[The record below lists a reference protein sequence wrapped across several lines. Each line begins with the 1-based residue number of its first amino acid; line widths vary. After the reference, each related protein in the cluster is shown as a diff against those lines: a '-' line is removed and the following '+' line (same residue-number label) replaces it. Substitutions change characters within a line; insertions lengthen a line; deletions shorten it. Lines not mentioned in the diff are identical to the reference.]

1 MRFFD
6 VFKRRKFLFLNI
18 FLFLYIVTNLFTGE
32 RGLMSYFEKR
42 EIEKYLNENKA
53 SLTLE
58 IKEMEK
64 KNLLLSENLN
74 FDFIDILIR
83 DKLKFGNKDEVIIKL
98 ND

>member
-6 VFKRRKFLFLNI
+6 VLKKRKILFLNI

-53 SLTLE
+53 SLALE
-58 IKEMEK
+58 IKEIEK

-74 FDFIDILIR
+74 FDFIDILISE
-83 DKLKFGNKDEVIIKL
+83 KLKFGNKDEVIIKL

>member
-6 VFKRRKFLFLNI
+6 VLKKRKILFLNI
-18 FLFLYIVTNLFTGE
+18 FLFLYILTNLFTGE

-53 SLTLE
+53 SLALE
-58 IKEMEK
+58 IKEIEK

-83 DKLKFGNKDEVIIKL
+83 EKLKFGNKDEVIIKL

>member
-6 VFKRRKFLFLNI
+6 VLKKRKILFLNI
-18 FLFLYIVTNLFTGE
+18 FLFLYIATNLFTGE
-32 RGLMSYFEKR
+32 RGLMSYFEKK
-42 EIEKYLNENKA
+42 EIEKHLNEKKTSMN
-53 SLTLE
+53 LE

-83 DKLKFGNKDEVIIKL
+83 DKLKFGNNDEVIIKL

>member
-6 VFKRRKFLFLNI
+6 VLIKRKILFLNI

-53 SLTLE
+53 SLALE
-58 IKEMEK
+58 IKEIEK

-83 DKLKFGNKDEVIIKL
+83 EKLKFGNKDEVIIKL

>member
-6 VFKRRKFLFLNI
+6 VLKKRKILFLNI
-18 FLFLYIVTNLFTGE
+18 FLFLYILTNLFTGE

-53 SLTLE
+53 SLALE
-58 IKEMEK
+58 IKEIEK

-83 DKLKFGNKDEVIIKL
+83 EKLKFGNKDEVIIKF

>member
-6 VFKRRKFLFLNI
+6 VLKKRKILFLNI

>member
-6 VFKRRKFLFLNI
+6 VLKKRKILFLNI

-53 SLTLE
+53 SLALE
-58 IKEMEK
+58 IKEIEK

-83 DKLKFGNKDEVIIKL
+83 EKLKFGNKDEVIIKL

>member
-1 MRFFD
+1 M
-6 VFKRRKFLFLNI
+6 N
-18 FLFLYIVTNLFTGE
+18 
-32 RGLMSYFEKR
+32 
-42 EIEKYLNENKA
+42 
-53 SLTLE
+53 LE

-83 DKLKFGNKDEVIIKL
+83 DKLKFGNNDEVIIKL